1 MRCKACGA
9 ALNGAD
15 RADASDRPLPCDRCG
30 QDNRTP
36 VRANRPV
43 LTSTAAAYFVGVPD
57 RPVATRPTRDLADG
71 DLADPPPPFRMSKVV
86 LPSMDAA
93 QRKVYEKRVWAS
105 QLLWRPASRR
115 DSAIAMLTVI
125 IGVAVGLILI
135 ALRS

>member
-1 MRCKACGA
+1 
-9 ALNGAD
+9 
-15 RADASDRPLPCDRCG
+15 
-30 QDNRTP
+30 
-36 VRANRPV
+36 
-43 LTSTAAAYFVGVPD
+43 
-57 RPVATRPTRDLADG
+57 
-71 DLADPPPPFRMSKVV
+71 MSKVV

-105 QLLWRPASRR
+105 PLLWRPASRR